1 MGAARFKLAT
11 RGLQAA
17 MGAGRQRNLYIV
29 LLPHARVLFIPRK
42 TQRDRGRERE
52 GERERERDTEQEG
65 GRAGGWEGGREGGR
79 GGIYKRQKRF
89 HHMAMLVL
97 MAILMLW

>member
-29 LLPHARVLFIPRK
+29 LLPHARVFVHPEKDTAR
-42 TQRDRGRERE
+42 QREGEGGRERE
-52 GERERERDTEQEG
+52 RGTQNRRA

-79 GGIYKRQKRF
+79 GGNI
-89 HHMAMLVL
+89 
-97 MAILMLW
+97 

>member
-1 MGAARFKLAT
+1 MPMGAARFKLAT

-17 MGAGRQRNLYIV
+17 MGAGRQRNLRTV

-52 GERERERDTEQEG
+52 GERERERERERGTQNR
-65 GRAGGWEGGREGGR
+65 RAGGREGGR
-79 GGIYKRQKRF
+79 EAGREGGEGYIRDKRDF
-89 HHMAMLVL
+89 
-97 MAILMLW
+97 IIWPCSF